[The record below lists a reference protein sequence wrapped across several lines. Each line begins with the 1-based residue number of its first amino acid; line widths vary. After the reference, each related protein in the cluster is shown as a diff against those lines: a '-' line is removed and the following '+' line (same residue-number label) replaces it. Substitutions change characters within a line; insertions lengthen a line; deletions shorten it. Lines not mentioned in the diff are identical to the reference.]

1 MVKQLLTTDSKDSK
15 LKQVQLKNSLDE
27 VLSRIEKLQDLLVD
41 GNIEQNQYSET
52 MKRYTTQKFSLIE
65 QINNINHSQTAQ
77 NKNIIIRF
85 QNINYHAHL
94 LTAQNDKK

>member
-1 MVKQLLTTDSKDSK
+1 MRVQNINVAHLLTA
-15 LKQVQLKNSLDE
+15 
-27 VLSRIEKLQDLLVD
+27 
-41 GNIEQNQYSET
+41 
-52 MKRYTTQKFSLIE
+52 
-65 QINNINHSQTAQ
+65 QINNISHSRSAQ